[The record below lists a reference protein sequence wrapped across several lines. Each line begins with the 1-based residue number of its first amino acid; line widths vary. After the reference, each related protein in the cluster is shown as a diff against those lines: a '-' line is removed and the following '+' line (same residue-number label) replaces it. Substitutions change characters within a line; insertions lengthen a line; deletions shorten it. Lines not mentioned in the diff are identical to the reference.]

1 MRAPA
6 EPPLLD
12 EHAVRTSADPTHVWD
27 ALPAGIAAAFAHGR
41 GRAMAGLL
49 GCSERGA
56 REPFTTIEGATIP
69 GFRAVRVVAPRE
81 IALAGR
87 HRFARYVLTFRVEP
101 RNGGATL
108 RAVTHAEFPGL
119 RGALYRALVVGTDA
133 HRLVTRRI
141 LKSIARRAERAH
153 TYRTAEEEA

>member
-1 MRAPA
+1 MRAPD
-6 EPPLLD
+6 ELPLLD
-12 EHAVRTSADPTHVWD
+12 EHAVRTSADPIRVWN
-27 ALPAGIAAAFAHGR
+27 ALPAGITAAFDHSR
-41 GRAMAGLL
+41 GRAMAELL
-49 GCSERGA
+49 GCSERRAG
-56 REPFTTIEGATIP
+56 EPFATIEGATIP
-69 GFRAVRVVAPRE
+69 GFRALRVVAPRE

-101 RNGGATL
+101 RDGGATL

-119 RGALYRALVVGTDA
+119 RGALYRALVVGTGG

-153 TYRTAEEEA
+153 THRTAEEET